1 MSDTS
6 NNAPAAKVG
15 GFALDWRWAGLATL
29 KRRDIVRRYVE
40 LRAPR

>member
-15 GFALDWRWAGLATL
+15 GFTLVWRWAGLATSE
-29 KRRDIVRRYVE
+29 RRDIVRRYVE
-40 LRAPR
+40 NRAPR